1 MKNSFSFNAKLRLLA
16 SISTVAVLCGCT
28 TLQPPPSVETITQST
43 FQAQWSKEYPDVAE
57 YLGIPFAKPP
67 IGELRWQAPQP
78 LDAAQDPL
86 DATEFGPACM
96 QNRGGVEWYED
107 VAVAFGNDPSV
118 APEPTAV
125 SEDCLYLNVWA
136 PTRNAAATG
145 RSLPILVWIHGGG
158 NTGGWA
164 YEPNYQG
171 AALASEGVIV
181 ISIAYRLG
189 IFGYFSH
196 PEMAAD
202 EQTHIANFGLLDQI
216 AALEWVKQNAAAF
229 GGDPNNIT
237 VAGESAGAGNI
248 GYLLATPS
256 AQHLFARS
264 IHQSGSFELYDDHTL
279 SDVQHIA
286 QSLLDDK
293 GSNTSSRQL
302 DQLRAL
308 DAEQLLAIADDK
320 YPDDYNYPV
329 ADDAVL
335 PTTVLDF
342 YEQQKNPPRPM
353 LIGSN
358 EDEWYMYIDPPV
370 TQARI
375 DKWLAEELP
384 DADHARINEL
394 LAPYDSDRSRLDK
407 LVGGQIFRCG
417 GYYMAARNAERGGKS
432 WVYHFSRSRDGAGG
446 EALRA
451 YHGAEIPYMFN
462 THDDWLPTIQQD
474 RELTNTMVGYWLNFI
489 RHGNPNGDDHPRW
502 PTYDGKNRVVQK
514 LDAVTEAI
522 PAPQAGLCDFLMP
535 NTPAK

>member
-16 SISTVAVLCGCT
+16 SISTVALLCGCT
-28 TLQPPPSVETITQST
+28 TLRPPPSVETVTQST
-43 FQAQWSKEYPDVAE
+43 YQAQWSKDYPGVAE

-67 IGELRWQAPQP
+67 TGELRWRAPQP

-86 DATEFGPACM
+86 NATEFGPACM

-107 VAVAFGNDPSV
+107 VAVAFGNEPSV
-118 APEPTAV
+118 APEPTGV

-136 PTRNAAATG
+136 PARNAAATG
-145 RSLPILVWIHGGG
+145 KSLPILVWIHGGG

-216 AALEWVKQNAAAF
+216 AALEWVTENAAVF

-248 GYLLATPS
+248 GYLLAAPT
-256 AQHLFARS
+256 AQNLFARS
-264 IHQSGSFELYDDHTL
+264 IHQSGSFELYDEHTL
-279 SDVQHIA
+279 ADVQQIA
-286 QSLLDDK
+286 QALLPNNQ
-293 GSNTSSRQL
+293 SNTAPSQL
-302 DQLRAL
+302 AALRAL
-308 DAEQLLAIADDK
+308 DAEQLLALADKK
-320 YPDDYNYPV
+320 YPDAYNYPV
-329 ADDAVL
+329 ADGSVL

-342 YEQQKNPPRPM
+342 YEQQKNAPRAV

-358 EDEWYMYIDPPV
+358 EDEWYMYMQPPV
-370 TQARI
+370 TQDSI
-375 DKWLAEELP
+375 DSWLAEELP

-394 LAPYDSDRSRLDK
+394 LTPYDSDQTRLDK
-407 LVGGQIFRCG
+407 LIGGQTFRCG
-417 GYYMAARNAERGGKS
+417 GYYMAAKNTERAGKS

-446 EALRA
+446 DTLRA

-462 THDDWLPTIQQD
+462 THDDWLPTSKED
-474 RELTNTMVGYWLNFI
+474 TDLTNTMMGYWLNFI
-489 RHGNPNGDDHPRW
+489 RTGNPNGEALPEW
-502 PTYDGKNRVVQK
+502 PTYSAENRLVQK
-514 LDAVTEAI
+514 LDAVSTSI
-522 PAPQAGLCDFLMP
+522 SAPQAELCEYLMP
-535 NTPAK
+535 NTR